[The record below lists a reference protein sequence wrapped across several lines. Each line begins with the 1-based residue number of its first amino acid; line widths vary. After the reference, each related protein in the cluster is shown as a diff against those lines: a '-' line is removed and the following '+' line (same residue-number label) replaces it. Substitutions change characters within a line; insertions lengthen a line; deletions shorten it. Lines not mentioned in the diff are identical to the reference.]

1 MPILEDGSQPT
12 VTGNLVLTDVISVS
26 PDMKVDVATSLVTD
40 GIFTFSNI
48 RPVVTDVISVSPDMK
63 VDVATSLVTDG
74 IFTFSNIRPVLTGF
88 TGIALGQPGSGPAV
102 ASAPVTRQILIR

>member
-1 MPILEDGSQPT
+1 MPILEAGSQPT
-12 VTGNLVLTDVISVS
+12 ITGNLTLTNVIAVS
-26 PDMKVDVATSLVTD
+26 PDMKVDAVTSVTTS

-48 RPVVTDVISVSPDMK
+48 RSVLTGVIAVAPDVK

-102 ASAPVTRQILIR
+102 SSAPVTRQILIR

>member
-1 MPILEDGSQPT
+1 MPILEAGSQPT
-12 VTGNLVLTDVISVS
+12 ITGNLTLTDVIAVS
-26 PDMKVDVATSLVTD
+26 PDMKVDMVTSLVTD

-48 RPVVTDVISVSPDMK
+48 RPLLTGVMAISPDLK
-63 VDVATSLVTDG
+63 VGMATSLATDG

-102 ASAPVTRQILIR
+102 SSAPVTRQILIR